1 MNTTHSKTYFQ
12 SVFKHF
18 YFTRLPN
25 TLAAFALC
33 LVSYQDWQ
41 EPVIQE
47 DRFSVL
53 LWWKWR
59 LDIDEGWIYD

>member
-1 MNTTHSKTYFQ
+1 MNTTHSMTYFQ

-25 TLAAFALC
+25 TLTAFALC
-33 LVSYQDWQ
+33 LVSYQGGRD
-41 EPVIQE
+41 PVIQ

-53 LWWKWR
+53 LWWKWG